1 MLRIVSTAIVPGLL
15 VIAAVAF
22 AQEPVPARIRG
33 TVTTMD
39 HQTMTVTD
47 RAGGTETVTLKPDA
61 MVVEVVPTS
70 LAEIKPDS
78 FVGVTAMPGGA
89 DGALTAVEVHIFPE
103 AMRGTGEGHRPW
115 DLGAGSTMTNGT
127 VGNVTGT
134 GGKTITVK
142 YGTDS
147 KTIEVTDKT
156 AVVAFQPGRM
166 DELKPGAHVIV
177 FAQKAPDGTLTATRV
192 SVGKDGL
199 VPPM

>member
-1 MLRIVSTAIVPGLL
+1 MLRIVTTAILPGLL
-15 VIAAVAF
+15 VVAAVAF
-22 AQEPVPARIRG
+22 AQEPMPARIRG
-33 TVTTMD
+33 TVAAMD

-78 FVGVTAMPGGA
+78 FVGVTSLPGA
-89 DGALTAVEVHIFPE
+89 DGVLTAVEVHIFPE

-127 VGNVTGT
+127 VGTVSGT
-134 GGKTITVK
+134 GGRTMTVK
-142 YGTDS
+142 YGTES
-147 KTIEVTDKT
+147 KTIQVTDKT
-156 AVVAFQPGRM
+156 QIVSFQPGQM
-166 DELKPGAHVIV
+166 DELKPGAHIIV
-177 FAQKAPDGTLTATRV
+177 FAQKAPDGTLTASRV
-192 SVGKDGL
+192 TVGKDGL

>member
-15 VIAAVAF
+15 VVAAVAF
-22 AQEPVPARIRG
+22 AQEPMPARIRG
-33 TVTTMD
+33 TVAAID
-39 HQTMTVTD
+39 HQTLTVTD

-61 MVVEVVPTS
+61 AVVDVVATS
-70 LAEIKPDS
+70 LAEIKPNS
-78 FVGVTAMPGGA
+78 FVGVTSMPGA

-127 VGNVTGT
+127 VGTVTGT
-134 GGKTITVK
+134 GGRTMTVK
-142 YGTDS
+142 YGAES

-156 AVVAFQPGRM
+156 PIVSFQPGQM
-166 DELKPGAHVIV
+166 DELKPGAHIIV
-177 FAQKAPDGTLTATRV
+177 FAQKAPDGTLTASRV
-192 SVGKDGL
+192 TVGKDGL